1 MALKRKGKPILWGAR
16 SSLVGRLALGGAGA
30 DQAVKLWMIHGFDL
44 ASQGRVEVLPFFDL
58 VMVWNYGISYGLFQ
72 QGSATGQILLA
83 AFTVAAT
90 VLLWI
95 WGARVSDK
103 VSAVSLGLIIAGA
116 IGNGIDRFA
125 YGAVAD
131 LFHFHV
137 GTFSWYV
144 FNLADVWIVAGVA
157 GLLYDSFAGGPKD
170 AAMSP
175 QGERGRMGEAIPSY
189 SSHADDDDD
198 DDDASNAAGTAS
210 RQGHDDDETR

>member
-1 MALKRKGKPILWGAR
+1 MTLNSKGKPLFWGAR
-16 SSLVGRLALGGAGA
+16 SPLVGAIALCGAGL
-30 DQAVKLWMIHGFDL
+30 DQAVKLWMIHGFGL
-44 ASQGRVEVLPFFDL
+44 PFRGSVELLPFFDL

-83 AFTVAAT
+83 AFTVVAT
-90 VLLWI
+90 VLLWV
-95 WGARVSDK
+95 WGARTSGK
-103 VSAVSLGLIIAGA
+103 VAAISLGLIVAGA
-116 IGNGIDRFA
+116 IGNGIDRLA

-131 LFHFHV
+131 LFHFHI

-175 QGERGRMGEAIPSY
+175 HGERGELGEAIPS
-189 SSHADDDDD
+189 SILHADGEKDL
-198 DDDASNAAGTAS
+198 SNGTETAS

>member
-1 MALKRKGKPILWGAR
+1 MALKTKGKPLFWGAR
-16 SSLVGRLALGGAGA
+16 SPLVGAIALGGAGA

-44 ASQGRVEVLPFFDL
+44 ASRGSVELLPFFDL

-72 QGSATGQILLA
+72 QGSAAGQVLLA
-83 AFTVAAT
+83 AFTVVAT
-90 VLLWI
+90 VLLWV
-95 WGARVSDK
+95 WGARVGDK
-103 VSAVSLGLIIAGA
+103 VAAVSLGLIVGGA
-116 IGNGIDRFA
+116 IGNGIDRLA

-137 GTFSWYV
+137 ATFSWYV

-175 QGERGRMGEAIPSY
+175 HGERGEAGDAIPS
-189 SSHADDDDD
+189 SMTRADGDK
-198 DDDASNAAGTAS
+198 DASNATRTAS

>member
-1 MALKRKGKPILWGAR
+1 MALKPKGKTLLWGAR
-16 SSLVGRLALGGAGA
+16 SSLVGALALGGAVA

-44 ASQGRVEVLPFFDL
+44 ASQGRVELLPFLDL

-72 QGSATGQILLA
+72 QGSATGQLLLA

-90 VLLWI
+90 ALLWV
-95 WGARVSDK
+95 WGTRVSDK
-103 VSAVSLGLIIAGA
+103 VAAVSLGLIIAGA
-116 IGNGIDRFA
+116 IGNGIDRIA

-137 GTFSWYV
+137 GAFSWYV

-175 QGERGRMGEAIPSY
+175 QGKRGRMGEAIPS
-189 SSHADDDDD
+189 SSTRAESDE
-198 DDDASNAAGTAS
+198 DASKAAGTAS
-210 RQGHDDDETR
+210 RQGHDDDENR